1 MTNACLQYPF
11 LSEYI
16 LSEPSPTFATCT
28 QPNRQQEGQLPLNP
42 RSRRCKTKK
51 SIKKVAAKQFEP
63 ASPGAWRFDARHS
76 WLLVGCLPNWRQRR
90 GGGGEEAGPPTQA
103 HVGLH
108 RQEVDDHVAIRLPGR
123 ALNHPVGVLRGPA
136 TADSASV
143 REGKTIFLFPAKL
156 HEFSSE
162 EWL

>member
-1 MTNACLQYPF
+1 MQN
-11 LSEYI
+11 
-16 LSEPSPTFATCT
+16 
-28 QPNRQQEGQLPLNP
+28 
-42 RSRRCKTKK
+42 KKVDKK
-51 SIKKVAAKQFEP
+51 SCGQTVRTSI
-63 ASPGAWRFDARHS
+63 AWRMAVRRS
-76 WLLVGCLPNWRQRR
+76 AQLVAGGLPSELETAA